1 MSVVGTIC
9 YIAAAGASC
18 CSVAT
23 HCEHKLLRKKKE
35 PRVGGEEEASEWE

>member
-1 MSVVGTIC
+1 MGVVGASC

-23 HCEHKLLRKKKE
+23 HCEHKLLRKEKE
-35 PRVGGEEEASEWE
+35 ARVGGEEEAREWE